1 MLLICIKDFRIFVFL
16 LISNNKK
23 SVNDRYVLIDIFK
36 CETVLFISKS
46 YIKVIMEEKT
56 ILDYKILVMYN
67 WRLNGK

>member
-1 MLLICIKDFRIFVFL
+1 MILICVKDFRIFVFL

-56 ILDYKILVMYN
+56 ILDYKILIMYN

>member
-1 MLLICIKDFRIFVFL
+1 MLLICIKDFKIFVFL

-36 CETVLFISKS
+36 CETVLFMSKS
-46 YIKVIMEEKT
+46 YIKVVMEEKA
-56 ILDYKILVMYN
+56 ILDYKILIMYN